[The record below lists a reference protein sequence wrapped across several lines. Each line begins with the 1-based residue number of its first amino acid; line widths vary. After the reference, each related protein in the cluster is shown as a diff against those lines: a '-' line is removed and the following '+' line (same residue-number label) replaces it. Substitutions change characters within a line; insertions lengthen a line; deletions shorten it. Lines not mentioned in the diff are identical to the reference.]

1 MRSQIYTLCFYQ
13 IDKVT
18 SKLPSLDNDKFI
30 KQIKNLLF
38 QKEKFEFNKD
48 ILDQL
53 DNKKFNEVS
62 FNELGDGEIE
72 TIQLNSIKDISKF
85 ENNSVEILY
94 SMPINTFTMIA
105 DKEDNVFVAKVIRQ
119 EDITIEQNSNKF
131 NTTSN
136 EASAEN
142 RNSILKSYDFLL
154 NSKYKVTV
162 NEKTLDRVKN
172 YFR

>member
-1 MRSQIYTLCFYQ
+1 
-13 IDKVT
+13 
-18 SKLPSLDNDKFI
+18 
-30 KQIKNLLF
+30 
-38 QKEKFEFNKD
+38 
-48 ILDQL
+48 
-53 DNKKFNEVS
+53 
-62 FNELGDGEIE
+62 
-72 TIQLNSIKDISKF
+72 
-85 ENNSVEILY
+85 
-94 SMPINTFTMIA
+94 MPINTFTMIA
-105 DKEDNVFVAKVIRQ
+105 DKEDSIFVAKVIGY
-119 EDITIEQNSNKF
+119 EDTNINQNSSKF

>member
-1 MRSQIYTLCFYQ
+1 
-13 IDKVT
+13 
-18 SKLPSLDNDKFI
+18 
-30 KQIKNLLF
+30 
-38 QKEKFEFNKD
+38 
-48 ILDQL
+48 
-53 DNKKFNEVS
+53 
-62 FNELGDGEIE
+62 
-72 TIQLNSIKDISKF
+72 
-85 ENNSVEILY
+85 
-94 SMPINTFTMIA
+94 MIA

-131 NTTSN
+131 NSTSN